1 MEMGQWVHTKYMGKH
16 DCIGF
21 VTSIYPDFKRCKLR
35 VTQCENHPRM
45 KWLEISFED
54 VLPNHDALTN
64 QELNSL
70 IDLALATYDKEWF
83 EKLTAM
89 VLKEQIK

>member
-1 MEMGQWVHTKYMGKH
+1 MEVGQWVYTKYMGKH

-21 VTSIYPDFKRCKLR
+21 VTSVYPDFRRCKIR

-54 VLPNHDALTN
+54 ILPEKYDFTRL
-64 QELNSL
+64 ELDSL
-70 IDLALATYDKEWF
+70 IDLALATYDKDWF
-83 EKLTAM
+83 EQLTA
-89 VLKEQIK
+89 LQEYI

>member
-1 MEMGQWVHTKYMGKH
+1 
-16 DCIGF
+16 
-21 VTSIYPDFKRCKLR
+21 
-35 VTQCENHPRM
+35 M

-64 QELNSL
+64 QELKSL

-83 EKLTAM
+83 ERLTAM
-89 VLKEQIK
+89 ALKEQIK